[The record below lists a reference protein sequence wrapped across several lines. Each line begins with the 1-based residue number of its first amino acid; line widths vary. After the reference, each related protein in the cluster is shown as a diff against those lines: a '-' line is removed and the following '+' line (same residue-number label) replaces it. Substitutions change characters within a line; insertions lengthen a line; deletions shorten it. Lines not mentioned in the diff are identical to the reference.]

1 MFFRA
6 ADSHRGNS
14 AADGAWSG
22 PRPLRR
28 SAAEDPSIARGGRV
42 QTLLLLRWV
51 LIIATSYLLLFGG
64 RQGGSGTAVLLFVAG
79 YFASNLLLA
88 ALLRRIRS
96 RRLLEAAL
104 VLFDTAAICLGL
116 ALVGNVSR
124 DFFLLYFMVLF
135 LGALTER
142 TGLVVTAAVIGAV
155 VHLATVAQFV
165 GLERLLV
172 EGYAL
177 RIPFLFVVALF
188 FSHLAQE
195 ERRGREVLRGEFLST
210 VSHDLRSP
218 LSVIESLAE
227 LLLEGDAGPLN
238 AEQASLVRRIHAS
251 AHHVLTLAQNLLG
264 AARIEAGTL
273 FLQCTLDNLRVIVEK
288 ALTFARSASEL
299 KDIKLRFCPDPDLP
313 LIRLDRLQ
321 MERVVNNLLD
331 NAIKYTPEGGT
342 IDIGIQRRE
351 GEVALIVRDNGPGI
365 PPQQLPSL
373 FQKYQRAARQ
383 GRIDG
388 SGLGLFIVKA
398 IIDAHGGS
406 ISVDSTPGKGTTVSV
421 CLPSAPP
428 DAEPAPHQSLAARRW
443 WRTPQAA

>member
-1 MFFRA
+1 MLLRA
-6 ADSHRGNS
+6 TNSLRGDK
-14 AADGAWSG
+14 AADGTVSG
-22 PRPLRR
+22 ARSVRVGAARRR
-28 SAAEDPSIARGGRV
+28 STIGGPV

-51 LIIATSYLLLFGG
+51 LIIATSYLVLFSGG
-64 RQGGSGTAVLLFVAG
+64 HDNAPVAVLLFVAG

-88 ALLRRIRS
+88 AILRRSRS
-96 RRLLEAAL
+96 RRAL
-104 VLFDTAAICLGL
+104 DVAVVLFDTGAICLGL
-116 ALVGNVSR
+116 ALAGNVSR

-142 TGLVVTAAVIGAV
+142 IGLVVTAAVIGSV
-155 VHLATVAQFV
+155 VHLTTVAQFV
-165 GLERLLV
+165 GADRMLLD
-172 EGYAL
+172 GYAL
-177 RIPFLFVVALF
+177 RIPFLLVVALF

-218 LSVIESLAE
+218 LSVIESLAD
-227 LLLEGDAGPLN
+227 LLLEGDAGTLN

-273 FLQCTLDNLRVIVEK
+273 FLQCTSDNLRVVVEK
-288 ALTFARSASEL
+288 ALNFARSASDL
-299 KDIKLRFCPDPDLP
+299 KEITLSFNPDPDLP
-313 LIRLDRLQ
+313 LIPLDRLQ

-342 IDIGIQRRE
+342 IDVSIERQEDR
-351 GEVALIVRDNGPGI
+351 VALVVRDDGPGI

-383 GRIDG
+383 GRVDG

-398 IIDAHGGS
+398 IVDAHGGN
-406 ISVDSTPGKGTTVSV
+406 ITVDSSPGKGTAVRV

-428 DAEPAPHQSLAARRW
+428 DAEPAALQAPAARRW
-443 WRTPQAA
+443 WRTPQVA